1 MDSPRCLPHTYESV
15 LISVCHLNLICPTV
29 MNVNEQLCQSLWIQ
43 LGFIQNYNYK
53 QVSVNTC
60 PHLPVPALFLSFLVS
75 FCTLL
80 PGLHLPSFCTSSYF
94 TRYTTITAGL
104 SLTPLCHSDTTWYH
118 QDERYVSRHSD
129 ALIWSYPNW
138 ISLPALLSDTG
149 SQNVASLIKVCSAWP
164 LQGVWC
170 DEQWASDNFIPQI
183 GTTNGHW

>member
-15 LISVCHLNLICPTV
+15 LISLCHLNLICPTV

-43 LGFIQNYNYK
+43 LGFIQNHNYK

-60 PHLPVPALFLSFLVS
+60 PICLFLLSFSLSS
-75 FCTLL
+75 FHFALCWITPPL
-80 PGLHLPSFCTSSYF
+80 FCTSSYF
-94 TRYTTITAGL
+94 TRYTTITAVL

-129 ALIWSYPNW
+129 ALIWLYPNW
-138 ISLPALLSDTG
+138 ISLLALLSNTG

-164 LQGVWC
+164 LQNVWC
-170 DEQWASDNFIPQI
+170 DEQWTSDNCTPQI
-183 GTTNGHW
+183 GTTNSHW